1 MIGGEHSEEF
11 YHNPVKDVGKRK
23 YIDPRRS
30 DVV

>member
-1 MIGGEHSEEF
+1 MIGGEHSEKIVTSL
-11 YHNPVKDVGKRK
+11 VKDVRNRK